1 MIGLLA
7 LDLFL
12 FHRGP
17 HAVRSR
23 QALVWT
29 FVWIAVAMLFGGFV
43 CMRFGSDRGIEFFT
57 GYFLEKALAVDNL
70 FVFAVIFTH
79 FGIPAGRQHRVL
91 F

>member
-1 MIGLLA
+1 LWALFGGVVIGLLA

-43 CMRFGSDRGIEFFT
+43 CMPSDLT
-57 GYFLEKALAVDNL
+57 GGLNSSPD
-70 FVFAVIFTH
+70 TS
-79 FGIPAGRQHRVL
+79 
-91 F
+91 